1 LLRYTSVYFLADC
14 FYVNFSQENKSPTK
28 ESKSN
33 TDDENM
39 EIKED
44 SVEST
49 KNDVDEVIHA
59 EIPQINIDKNGN
71 EILTKTEEKIDE
83 ENKTE
88 REE

>member
-1 LLRYTSVYFLADC
+1 
-14 FYVNFSQENKSPTK
+14 
-28 ESKSN
+28 
-33 TDDENM
+33 M

-49 KNDVDEVIHA
+49 KNDVDEVIHS